1 MQKMIQIKN
10 HTIEKYHS
18 PFIISEAGLNH
29 NGELEKAF
37 RMIEIAKE
45 SGSDAIK
52 FQTYTATDFISEPNQ
67 TYTYHSQGNEITESM
82 IDMFER
88 CEFTTNEWF
97 EIKKKCEEEKI
108 IFLSTP
114 VNPSDLEFLIK
125 LDVPAVKIG
134 SSDLT
139 NLPLLKSC
147 KDTGLPILLSC
158 GMASTKEISESLKI
172 LGSPEKIPV
181 VLLVCTSEYPTPTSD
196 VNLLRF
202 QTFSELFPDIPL
214 GFSDHT
220 QGTLA
225 SSLAIAMGSCVF
237 EKHFTL
243 DHNLPG
249 PDHWFSEDPTGLKQ
263 WIESIRL
270 SFKMM
275 GSSMIKPTLA
285 ETKMKKIARKSI
297 VALEDI
303 SKGEVLGK
311 KIGVKRPGYGLSPT
325 LISEITN
332 KKSNKTIK
340 KNSLLKLEDFE

>member
-1 MQKMIQIKN
+1 MNQIKIKN
-10 HTIEKYHS
+10 HIIENFHS

-37 RMIEIAKE
+37 NMIELAKE
-45 SGSDAIK
+45 AGSDAIK
-52 FQTYTATDFISEPNQ
+52 FQTYTATDFISDLDQ
-67 TYTYHSQGNEITESM
+67 TYTYRSQGNEITESM
-82 IDMFER
+82 ISMFER
-88 CEFTTNEWF
+88 CEFSTDEWF
-97 EIKKKCEEEKI
+97 KIKNKCEEVGI
-108 IFLSTP
+108 VFLSTP
-114 VNPSDLEFLIK
+114 VNPSDLELLMR
-125 LDVPAVKIG
+125 LDVPALKIG

-139 NLPLLKSC
+139 NIPLLKSC
-147 KDTGLPILLSC
+147 KDSGLPILLSC
-158 GMASTKEISESLKI
+158 GMSSLEEISESLQI
-172 LGSPEKIPV
+172 IGSPEKTQV
-181 VLLVCTSEYPTPTSD
+181 VLLVCTSEYPTPAAD

-202 QTFSELFPDIPL
+202 QTFSEIFPDIPL

-220 QGTLA
+220 QGSLA
-225 SSLAIAMGSCVF
+225 SSLAVSMGSCVF

-263 WIESIRL
+263 WIKSIRS

-275 GSSMIKPTLA
+275 GSSTIKPTLG
-285 ETKMKKIARKSI
+285 ETEMKKIARKSI
-297 VALEDI
+297 VALENI

-325 LISEITN
+325 LIGEISN
-332 KKSNKTIK
+332 KKSIKTIK